1 MRNLLTLLKSLFPR
15 ETLLPVGSAL
25 LVGLGVGLGSVAYQS
40 ILAATTAW
48 VWGPLRQTFSF
59 LGIFAVVLFPALGG
73 LLAGPLL
80 YYFARDAKGHGVPEV
95 MEAVVLHGG
104 RISPAIVVNA
114 IASIFTIGFGGSA
127 GRVAPVV
134 QIGSAWGATVGRAL
148 RLSPERLRNLVACGA
163 AAGIAATFNTPIAGV
178 FFALEVILGE
188 IGAGSFATIV
198 IAAVTGNVVH
208 HAFYGDA
215 VFFVL
220 PTLSDYTLGSSV
232 ELLLYVGLG
241 LCTALIGVLFVRSL
255 GWVVVRF
262 SQWETVGIFGPA
274 VGGLF
279 IGWVALAFPQALGV
293 GTSSIEQAL
302 AQRIPW
308 EWMLALALV
317 KIVATSFT
325 LGSGGAGGI
334 FAPLLFV
341 GAMVGGAYGYLVDW
355 LFSPLSISPGA
366 YALVGMAAIYAAAA
380 RAPITALLILFE
392 MTRNYQII
400 LPLMLATVVSLV
412 IAVLLE
418 PESIYTR
425 KLVDRGIDLKAFQEY
440 NLMRAITVEEA
451 MTPFAQLMPLHL
463 DVPLVSVEQ
472 MLGSVPYRGFVVLDN
487 AERLF
492 GLVTLTD
499 IRRIQTQPDWRTR
512 TVAEVCSRELRVAFP
527 DENLEDALEH
537 FGAQDVGQIPVV
549 SRRDRRKLLG
559 MLRRD
564 DIIRAYARATRDIEE
579 RRYRTR
585 LMQMQEA
592 AGERLVSFT
601 LKREDAAVGRRIME
615 LHLPQ
620 DALVI
625 SVRRGR
631 QTLVA
636 RGGVYL
642 EAGDTLTVL
651 THPEHQAE
659 ILRLLTEGSPE
670 TEPASTLRT
679 LQIALRDDAE
689 AIGKRVA
696 ELGLPSNCLLV
707 GLRREGRTLLPRGD
721 TVLHLGD
728 QLTVLVDAED
738 SDAVWR
744 ALGGEAV

>member
-1 MRNLLTLLKSLFPR
+1 MQNLLTALKSLFPR
-15 ETLLPVGSAL
+15 ETLMPVGSAL
-25 LVGLGVGLGSVAYQS
+25 LVGLGVGLGSVLYQAL
-40 ILAATTAW
+40 LAATTAW
-48 VWGPLRQTFSF
+48 VWGPLRDALAF
-59 LGIFAVVLFPALGG
+59 LGGFAVVLLPALGG

-80 YYFARDAKGHGVPEV
+80 HYFARDAKGHGVPEV
-95 MEAVVLHGG
+95 MEAVALHGG

-114 IASIFTIGFGGSA
+114 IASVFTIGFGGSA

-134 QIGSAWGATVGRAL
+134 QIGAAWGATVGRAL

-163 AAGIAATFNTPIAGV
+163 AAGIAATFNAPIAGV

-188 IGAGSFATIV
+188 VGAGSFSPIV

-208 HAFYGDA
+208 HAFYGDDA
-215 VFFVL
+215 FFVL
-220 PTLSDYTLGSSV
+220 PSLPDYTLGHSM
-232 ELLLYVGLG
+232 ELLLYLGLG
-241 LCTALIGVLFVRSL
+241 FFTAPAGVLFVRVL
-255 GWVVVRF
+255 GWMSRQF
-262 SQWETVGIFGPA
+262 ARREMTDLLEPA
-274 VGGLF
+274 IGGLLL
-279 IGWVALAFPQALGV
+279 GGLALAFPQILGV
-293 GTSSIEQAL
+293 GTATVEHAL
-302 AQRIPW
+302 MLRLSW
-308 EWMLALALV
+308 GWMLALALA

-355 LFSPLSISPGA
+355 LWPGLATSPGA

-380 RAPITALLILFE
+380 HAPITALLILFE

-412 IAVLLE
+412 VAALLE

-440 NLMRAITVEEA
+440 NLMRAITVAEA
-451 MTPFAQLMPLHL
+451 MTPLSQLMPLHL
-463 DVPLVSVEQ
+463 DIPLGSVEQ
-472 MLGSVPYRGFVVLDN
+472 ALDTMPYRGFVVLDD

-492 GLVTLTD
+492 GIVTLTD
-499 IRRIQTQPDWRTR
+499 IRRTQTQPDWRSR
-512 TVAEVCSRELRVAFP
+512 TVAEVCSRDLRVAFA

-537 FGAQDVGQIPVV
+537 FGALDVGQIPVV
-549 SRRDRRKLLG
+549 SRRDHGRLLG

-564 DIIRAYARATRDIEE
+564 DITRAYARATRDIEE

-585 LMQMQEA
+585 LMQMEEA

-601 LKREDAAVGRRIME
+601 LKRGDAAVGRRIME

-642 EAGDTLTVL
+642 ETGDTLAVL
-651 THPEHQAE
+651 TQPAHEGE
-659 ILRLLTEGSPE
+659 IRRLLTEQTPE
-670 TEPASTLRT
+670 TEPTSALRT
-679 LQIALRDDAE
+679 LQLTLPDNAA
-689 AIGKRVA
+689 AVGKRVA
-696 ELGLPSNCLLV
+696 ELGLPANCLLV
-707 GLRREGRTLLPRGD
+707 GLRREGRTSLPHGS
-721 TVLHLGD
+721 TVLQPGD
-728 QLTVLVDAED
+728 VLTVLVEAED
-738 SDAVWR
+738 AAAIHR
-744 ALGGEAV
+744 ALLG